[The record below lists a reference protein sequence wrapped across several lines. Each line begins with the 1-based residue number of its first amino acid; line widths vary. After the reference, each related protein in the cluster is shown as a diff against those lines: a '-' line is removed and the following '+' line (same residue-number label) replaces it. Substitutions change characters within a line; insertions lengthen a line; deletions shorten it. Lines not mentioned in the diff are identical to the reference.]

1 MTAAEDAAPIV
12 TVTETSPE
20 DEARYTRIILA
31 IASGAF
37 LASFA
42 MNFWWPFLPL
52 FLRQIGAT
60 SDANA
65 LFWVGVA
72 TTVQGVARLVSGP
85 VWGVISDRYGRKLML
100 VRALYAATLTTAIA
114 AVAHAPWVVVVALS
128 CRGCSQGSSRR
139 R

>member
-1 MTAAEDAAPIV
+1 MTAAEDGASIV

-20 DEARYTRIILA
+20 DEARYKRIILA

-72 TTVQGVARLVSGP
+72 T
-85 VWGVISDRYGRKLML
+85 
-100 VRALYAATLTTAIA
+100 
-114 AVAHAPWVVVVALS
+114 
-128 CRGCSQGSSRR
+128 
-139 R
+139 